1 MSLLAKTRA
10 MFQPGAA
17 SRSVGPIGV
26 DFSLEALHLV
36 QLHRDVGGV
45 PEVRACSST
54 GYEGSRQELLESPLM
69 FRSVLKRGLQSG
81 KFHGKGAVVAMP
93 TGMFRTL
100 SINYQSGPSKKQEA
114 AAILKAMKS
123 RLDKPLGDYVID
135 YLPVNNRSK
144 GDDRLALV
152 AVSEKEPVVE
162 FLELCR
168 KAGLTVEA
176 LEIGPV
182 AVCRLVSSLSLRSG
196 SGNVLVINS
205 GRRSS
210 YMTLISGADLLFD
223 QEVSFGED
231 SLIEQTAEALDMPEP
246 MARDL
251 ILRTGLKSSTHSNV
265 QETIEA
271 SGLASTMSEIL
282 KPKFLK
288 LVEDIKR
295 VCLYAAAETRGG
307 AVTQVYLLGS
317 IARWPGADELLST
330 LTGMDVANIPDPLTL
345 FPSDDSKQAPVNN
358 AAASDIVVATG
369 AALRGLELDE

>member
-10 MFQPGAA
+10 MFLSGAA
-17 SRSVGPIGV
+17 TRSIGPIGV
-26 DFSLEALHLV
+26 DFSLQAVHLV
-36 QLHRDVGGV
+36 QLHRQIGGV

-54 GYEGSRQELLESPLM
+54 GFEGTRQELLDSPLM
-69 FRSVLKRGLQSG
+69 FRSVLKRALQSG
-81 KFHGKGAVVAMP
+81 RFHGRDAVVAMP
-93 TGMFRTL
+93 SGMFRTL

-135 YLPVNNRSK
+135 YLPVNSRSK

-152 AVSEKEPVVE
+152 AVSEKEPVVA

-168 KAGLTVEA
+168 KAGLTVDA

-210 YMTLISGADLLFD
+210 YMTLISGPDLLFD

-231 SLIEQTAEALDMPEP
+231 ALIRQMAEALDMQES

-251 ILRTGLKSSTHSNV
+251 VMRTGLKSSAHSNV
-265 QETIEA
+265 QETIEE

-288 LVEDIKR
+288 LAEDIKR

-307 AVTQVYLLGS
+307 VVTQVYLLGS
-317 IARWPGADELLST
+317 IARWPGADELLGT
-330 LTGMDVANIPDPLTL
+330 LTDMDVANIPDPLTL
-345 FPSDDSKQAPVNN
+345 FPNKDTAKQPINEASAP
-358 AAASDIVVATG
+358 DIVVATG

>member
-1 MSLLAKTRA
+1 MSLLARTRA

-17 SRSVGPIGV
+17 TRSVGPIGV

-36 QLHRDVGGV
+36 QLHRQIGGI

-54 GYEGSRQELLESPLM
+54 AYEASRQELLDSPLM
-69 FRSVLKRGLQSG
+69 FRSLLKRGLQSG
-81 KFHGKGAVVAMP
+81 KFHGRGAVVAMP

-251 ILRTGLKSSTHSNV
+251 VLRTGLKSSTHSTNR
-265 QETIEA
+265 A
-271 SGLASTMSEIL
+271 LNSG
-282 KPKFLK
+282 
-288 LVEDIKR
+288 
-295 VCLYAAAETRGG
+295 C
-307 AVTQVYLLGS
+307 
-317 IARWPGADELLST
+317 
-330 LTGMDVANIPDPLTL
+330 
-345 FPSDDSKQAPVNN
+345 
-358 AAASDIVVATG
+358 
-369 AALRGLELDE
+369 

>member
-1 MSLLAKTRA
+1 MSLLARTRA
-10 MFQPGAA
+10 MLGPGAA
-17 SRSVGPIGV
+17 TRSTGPIGV
-26 DFSLEALHLV
+26 DFSLEAVHLV
-36 QLHRDVGGV
+36 QLHRTIGAA

-54 GYEGSRQELLESPLM
+54 AFEGSRQELLDSPLM
-69 FRSVLKRGLQSG
+69 FRSVVKRALGADN
-81 KFHGKGAVVAMP
+81 FHGRDAVVAMP
-93 TGMFRTL
+93 SGMFRTL
-100 SINYQSGPSKKQEA
+100 SINFQSGPSKKQEA
-114 AAILKAMKS
+114 TAILKAIRS

-135 YLPVNNRSK
+135 YLPVNSRSK

-152 AVSEKEPVVE
+152 AVSEKEPVVA

-168 KAGLTVEA
+168 KAGLKVDA

-210 YMTLISGADLLFD
+210 YMTLISGPDLLFD

-231 SLIEQTAEALDMPEP
+231 SLIQQTAEALDMPEP

-251 ILRTGLKSSTHSNV
+251 VLRTGLKSSKHVNV
-265 QETIEA
+265 QEAIEE

-282 KPKFLK
+282 KPKFLQ

-307 AVTQVYLLGS
+307 AVSQVYLLGS
-317 IARWPGADELLST
+317 IARWPGADELLSA
-330 LTGMDVANIPDPLTL
+330 LTSMDVANIPDPLTL
-345 FPSDDSKQAPVNN
+345 FPSEDSARQPVND
-358 AAASDIVVATG
+358 ASASDIVVATG

>member
-1 MSLLAKTRA
+1 MSLLAKTRSMLRRRTA
-10 MFQPGAA
+10 T
-17 SRSVGPIGV
+17 RSIGPIGV
-26 DFSLEALHLV
+26 DFSLEAVHLV
-36 QLHRDVGGV
+36 QLHRKIGGA

-54 GYEGSRQELLESPLM
+54 SFEGSRQELLDGPLL
-69 FRSVLKRGLQSG
+69 FRSVIKRALQSDS
-81 KFHGKGAVVAMP
+81 FHGREAVVAMP
-93 TGMFRTL
+93 SGMFRTL

-114 AAILKAMKS
+114 TAILKAMKS
-123 RLDKPLGDYVID
+123 RLDKPLDNYVID
-135 YLPVNNRSK
+135 YLPVNSRSK

-152 AVSEKEPVVE
+152 ALSEKEQVVA

-168 KAGLTVEA
+168 KAGLQVDA

-182 AVCRLVSSLSLRSG
+182 AVCRLVSALSLRSG
-196 SGNVLVINS
+196 SGNVLVLNS

-210 YMTLISGADLLFD
+210 YMTLISGPDLLFD

-231 SLIEQTAEALDMPEP
+231 VLIQQTAESLDMPES

-251 ILRTGLKSSTHSNV
+251 VMRTGLRSSAHSNV
-265 QETIEA
+265 QETIEE

-282 KPKFLK
+282 KPKFLQ

-317 IARWPGADELLST
+317 IARWPGADALLST

-345 FPSDDSKQAPVNN
+345 FPSDDGGRQPVND
-358 AAASDIVVATG
+358 ASASDIVVATG

>member
-10 MFQPGAA
+10 MFQPGV
-17 SRSVGPIGV
+17 STRSVGPIGV

-36 QLHRDVGGV
+36 QLHRQIGGI

-54 GYEGSRQELLESPLM
+54 GYEGSRQELLDSPLM
-69 FRSVLKRGLQSG
+69 FRSALKRGLQSG
-81 KFHGKGAVVAMP
+81 RFHGRGAVVAMP
-93 TGMFRTL
+93 SGMFRTL
-100 SINYQSGPSKKQEA
+100 SINYQSGPSKNQEA

-123 RLDKPLGDYVID
+123 RLDKPLGEYVID

-168 KAGLTVEA
+168 KAGLAVEA

-196 SGNVLVINS
+196 SGNLLVINS

-251 ILRTGLKSSTHSNV
+251 ILRTGLKSSTHINV

-307 AVTQVYLLGS
+307 AVSQVYLLGS
-317 IARWPGADELLST
+317 IARWPGADELLSK

-345 FPSDDSKQAPVNN
+345 FPGDESKPLQSNTAT
-358 AAASDIVVATG
+358 ASDIVVATG